1 MMLELKGLTK
11 RFGGLM
17 AVNHLDMA
25 IGAGEIHGLI
35 GPNGSGKTTTLNLV
49 SGLYTAD
56 SGEIVVDGTP
66 VTKLRPSDRTR
77 LGLART
83 FQNIRLFPRL
93 SVRDNVAM
101 ARHSRSRAGLLEIF
115 LRTPAQ
121 RREEAEIRME
131 AERAL
136 ALVGLTARASDSP
149 ADLPY
154 GDRRRLEIARALAT
168 GPKLLLL
175 DEPAAGMNPTE
186 KRDLVG
192 LIRRINQDLDI
203 TILLIEHDMNVVMT
217 ACHQITV
224 LNFGAKI
231 AESTPAEVRRNPAV
245 IEAYLGKG
253 AHHAGT

>member
-1 MMLELKGLTK
+1 MMLQLRGLTK
-11 RFGGLM
+11 RFGGLL
-17 AVNHLDMA
+17 AVNHLDMG
-25 IGAGEIHGLI
+25 IEAGEVRGLI

-49 SGLYTAD
+49 SGLYTAE
-56 SGEIVVDGTP
+56 SGEIVLDGTS
-66 VTKLRPSDRTR
+66 VTRLRPADRTR
-77 LGLART
+77 LGMART

-93 SVRDNVAM
+93 SVGDNVAM

-115 LRTPAQ
+115 LGTPAQ
-121 RREEAEIRME
+121 RQEEVAIRAE
-131 AERAL
+131 ANRAL
-136 ALVGLTARASDSP
+136 ALVGLTARAAESP

-168 GPKLLLL
+168 SPKLLLL

-186 KRDLVG
+186 KRDLVR
-192 LIRRINQDLDI
+192 LIRRINEELGI

-231 AESTPAEVRRNPAV
+231 AEGTPQEVRRNPAV

-253 AHHAGT
+253 AHHAKA